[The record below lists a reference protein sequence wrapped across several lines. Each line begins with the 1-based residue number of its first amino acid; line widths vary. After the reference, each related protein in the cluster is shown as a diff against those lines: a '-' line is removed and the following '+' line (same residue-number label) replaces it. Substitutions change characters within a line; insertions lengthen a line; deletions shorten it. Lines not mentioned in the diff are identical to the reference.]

1 MDKISLLESEIKNY
15 LQTIQKLS
23 KPYEP
28 KAVSRN
34 ANEVLLFDLKNL
46 KFLIKSRTLQ
56 KVFLNDSQI

>member
-23 KPYEP
+23 KPNEP

-34 ANEVLLFDLKNL
+34 ANEVLLFDLKN
-46 KFLIKSRTLQ
+46 
-56 KVFLNDSQI
+56 